1 MQTTKNVFI
10 LEQMKK
16 ILTFLIA
23 ALLPLSLYAAE
34 IPNIDVLTDSDAS
47 LYEQIFL
54 LQSEEEISAA
64 QTLEKQLT
72 DDLLMN
78 EVLFQRFISKTYRTK
93 GAEIVSWMKKYYDMP
108 GAERMVK
115 LAKIKQASVR
125 SAQVPRTIS
134 GGASIETAQSE
145 TWTAKKYTGATNTKI
160 NKFKNAIRSGST
172 KTARLILEDPS
183 FKNKLTESDYGRLA
197 GRLSYIYYTNGEFE
211 LAKKWGFVASDAKSE
226 YGLWAMGLLYFK
238 EEKFDESEKYFSEI
252 LKLEQINNARKTEAA
267 FWAGR
272 AADMNGNRTAAKQ
285 YWKIAAAHPMA
296 FYGALSSIML
306 GDTPKYE
313 FFEQD
318 CTDEEINL
326 LRETKYGKKALALLQ
341 VGQKERAEQY
351 LKYMIT
357 SNVSDKTLHA
367 INSIATAYG
376 LPRVSIQAS
385 SVIQDRGILEIDDD
399 IIYSAQYP
407 LPDWEPM
414 GGWSIDRALLL
425 AITKQ
430 ESGFRTTAKSNAGA
444 NGLMQIMP
452 STAKKVAKENKVDLS
467 EIDMSNPEHNMFLG
481 QQYIVDLLSHPN
493 INNNI
498 IKMLAAYNAG
508 MGTVVK
514 FEKSFDTYDPLLY
527 IESFPTYETRS
538 YIKRVMSN
546 MWLYRARLNQ
556 PLTSMKELAESQWPL
571 YNSEDEYVQKQIA
584 DRMSI

>member
-1 MQTTKNVFI
+1 MPI
-10 LEQMKK
+10 GA
-16 ILTFLIA
+16 IA
-23 ALLPLSLYAAE
+23 ADL
-34 IPNIDVLTDSDAS
+34 PNIDVLSDADAS
-47 LYEQIFL
+47 LYTQIFL

-64 QTLEKQLT
+64 QKLEKQLT
-72 DDLLMN
+72 DPLLMN
-78 EVLFQRFISKTYRTK
+78 EVLFQRYISDTYRTRGK
-93 GAEIVSWMKKYYDMP
+93 ELTAWMEKYYDMP
-108 GAERMVK
+108 GADRMVK

-125 SAQVPRTIS
+125 KAYIPRTIS

-145 TWTAKKYTGATNTKI
+145 TWTEKKYTGDTNTKI
-160 NKFKNAIRSGST
+160 NKFKRAIRSGST
-172 KTARLILEDPS
+172 KTARQILEDSS
-183 FKNKLTESDYGRLA
+183 FKKKLTESDYGRLA
-197 GRLSYIYYTNGEFE
+197 GRLSFIYYTNGEFE

-226 YGLWAMGLLYFK
+226 YGMWAMGLLYFK
-238 EEKFDESEKYFSEI
+238 EEKYAESKKYFSAI
-252 LKLEQINNARKTEAA
+252 LDLPQINNARKTEAA

-272 AADMNGNRTAAKQ
+272 AADANGERSEAKK

-296 FYGALSSIML
+296 FYGALSSVML
-306 GDTPKYE
+306 GNTPKYE

-318 CTDEEINL
+318 CTDEDIDA
-326 LRETKYGKKALALLQ
+326 LRETKYGKRTLALLQ
-341 VGQKERAEQY
+341 VGQKDRAELY

-357 SNVSDKTLHA
+357 SKVTDRTLHA
-367 INSIATAYG
+367 INSIATVYG

-385 SVIQDRGILEIDDD
+385 SLIQDRGILEIDDN

-430 ESGFRTTAKSNAGA
+430 ESGFRTNATSGAGA

-452 STAKKVAKENKVDLS
+452 STAKKVARENKVNMS
-467 EIDMSNPEHNMFLG
+467 EIDMSKPEHNMFLG
-481 QQYIVDLLSHPN
+481 QQYIVDLLAHPN

-508 MGTVVK
+508 MGTLVD
-514 FEKSFDTYDPLLY
+514 FEKMFETYDPLLY

-546 MWLYRARLNQ
+546 MWLYRARLDQ
-556 PLTSMKELAESQWPL
+556 PLTTMKDLANGEWPL